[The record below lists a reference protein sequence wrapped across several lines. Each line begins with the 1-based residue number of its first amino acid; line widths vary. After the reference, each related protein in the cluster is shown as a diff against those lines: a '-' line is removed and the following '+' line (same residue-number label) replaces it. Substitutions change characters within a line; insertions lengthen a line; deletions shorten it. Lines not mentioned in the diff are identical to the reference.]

1 MFLLVV
7 KSVVILVSE
16 KIFLNGEWILI
27 LLIKYSSGAWCV
39 KVRIEILGFLWK
51 KQAKR
56 GNLPHEREKARQ
68 ERGKKL
74 GSCTNRGV
82 EIRK

>member
-16 KIFLNGEWILI
+16 KNFLNGKWILI

-39 KVRIEILGFLWK
+39 KVRIKIWGCFLK
-51 KQAKR
+51 KQAK
-56 GNLPHEREKARQ
+56 GNLPYERENERQ
-68 ERGKKL
+68 ERGKK
-74 GSCTNRGV
+74 
-82 EIRK
+82 